1 MALTEE
7 QIVEA
12 VLKHRLKLISYMR
25 SIVCDF
31 HVSEDLFQKLCLLAL
46 QSRDRF
52 GDSEH
57 LLKWLWVVSRNESLK
72 YLRDKKKQ
80 PVVFDEKLLEMI
92 QSEWQAETFLDS
104 PEIQSILEKCISQL
118 SEPVQKMLEKRYRHN
133 LSGSKLAEALER
145 NTKSVYVAISRAHR
159 SLYNCMQKKIAPLK
173 D

>member
-1 MALTEE
+1 
-7 QIVEA
+7 
-12 VLKHRLKLISYMR
+12 MR

-31 HVSEDLFQKLCLLAL
+31 HVSEDLFQKICLLAL
-46 QSRDRF
+46 QAKDRF
-52 GDSEH
+52 NDGEH

-80 PVVFDEKLLEMI
+80 PVVFDEKLLDLI
-92 QSEWQAETFLDS
+92 QNEWQADTFLES

-118 SEPVQKMLEKRYRHN
+118 SEPVQKMLEQRYRHN
-133 LSGSKLAEALER
+133 LTGAKLAEALER

-159 SLYNCMQKKIAPLK
+159 ALYNCMQKKLAPLK